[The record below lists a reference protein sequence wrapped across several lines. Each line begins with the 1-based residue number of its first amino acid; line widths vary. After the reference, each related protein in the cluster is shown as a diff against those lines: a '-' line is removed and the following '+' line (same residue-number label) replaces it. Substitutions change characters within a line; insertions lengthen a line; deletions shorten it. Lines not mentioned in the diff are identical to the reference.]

1 MWRWMSARK
10 PNTALIAS
18 AHIWKYNGGPPAES
32 AHDPTYDAATLPT
45 RPTATVAPTPVPRI
59 AVGNTCAAS
68 AYIVAC
74 TALSNAPESANITIT
89 LVAGGAVKGMRDI
102 CSEAAAAAA
111 AIVSSVTRDPSR

>member
-18 AHIWKYNGGPPAES
+18 AHIRKYNGGPPAES

-59 AVGNTCAAS
+59 AVGNTCATS
-68 AYIVAC
+68 AYIGAC
-74 TALSNAPESANITIT
+74 TEISNATENANITIT
-89 LVAGGAVKGMRDI
+89 LVADGAAKDMSNI
-102 CSEAAAAAA
+102 
-111 AIVSSVTRDPSR
+111 